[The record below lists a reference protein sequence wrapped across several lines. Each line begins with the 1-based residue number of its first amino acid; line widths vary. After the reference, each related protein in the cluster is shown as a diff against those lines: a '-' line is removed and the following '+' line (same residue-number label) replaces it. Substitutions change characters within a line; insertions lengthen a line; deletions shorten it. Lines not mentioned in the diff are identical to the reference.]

1 MDDEKEVTEET
12 TPEEEVTDETALG
25 EETLEGMDGSE
36 EEKEFE

>member
-36 EEKEFE
+36 EEKRI